1 LEIRDI
7 ILPITLLT
15 PIQIQ
20 KQIAGQAKQLR
31 LEQNL
36 SRKSLAEKSGIP
48 ASTIK
53 RFETTGNIGIGA
65 LLAIALVLD
74 CLTPFMQ
81 LFIQQAPLSLYD
93 IPKQRERGRQ

>member
-65 LLAIALVLD
+65 LLA
-74 CLTPFMQ
+74 MQ